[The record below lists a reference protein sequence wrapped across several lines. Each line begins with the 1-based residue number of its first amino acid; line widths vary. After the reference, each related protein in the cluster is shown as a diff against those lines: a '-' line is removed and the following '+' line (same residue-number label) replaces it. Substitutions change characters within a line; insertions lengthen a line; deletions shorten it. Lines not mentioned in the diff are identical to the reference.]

1 MLIDRGKHI
10 LRYGRSIAS
19 GSVAHGDASVFAIV
33 EVDVV
38 GAYGGSA
45 YKLAS
50 AAIEQR
56 GIAVGACAND
66 ESVGISHAFAGE
78 LLRFKVFHLG
88 KWLKQPLDVGDM
100 AFYKYFHKK

>member
-1 MLIDRGKHI
+1 M
-10 LRYGRSIAS
+10 RYGRSIAS

-38 GAYGGSA
+38 GAYGGRD
-45 YKLAS
+45 YKLVP
-50 AAIEQR
+50 AALEHR
-56 GIAVGACAND
+56 RIAAGARATD